1 MVPFP
6 NQAFV
11 PLREVGEWLQTN
23 GHTIYE
29 TDICQVRRSNYA
41 SFTRKGNTLYMH
53 VHFWPGDYVAISG
66 LRVKVKRQSWS
77 RPANRLHSAQD
88 DFRVRFTGLPMEAPD
103 YPLTTIAIEC
113 DSEPHQDTDYVREN
127 KPRMGV

>member
-1 MVPFP
+1 
-6 NQAFV
+6 
-11 PLREVGEWLQTN
+11 LREVGEWLDTN
-23 GHTIYE
+23 GPSIYE

-53 VHFWPGDYVAISG
+53 VHFWPGEYVAISG
-66 LRVKVKRQSWS
+66 LRNKVLSAKLLKTGE
-77 RPANRLHSAQD
+77 AVTFAQD

-113 DSEPHQDTDYVREN
+113 DSEPHQDTDYVRIN
-127 KPRMGV
+127 KPRAGV